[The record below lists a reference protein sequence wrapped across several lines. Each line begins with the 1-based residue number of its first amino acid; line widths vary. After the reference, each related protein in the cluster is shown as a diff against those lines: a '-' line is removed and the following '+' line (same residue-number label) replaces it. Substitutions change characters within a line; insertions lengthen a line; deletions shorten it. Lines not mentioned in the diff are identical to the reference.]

1 MCDYSLMHVKSR
13 AANVADKLTTKNFGT
28 GTVGFAASEDAN
40 VAVCVIPGTEIAFD
54 APIQTAN
61 SVWENLT
68 TKTHDYSVGI
78 FRQVDKDVPMRHHDA
93 LELPN
98 GETILLNSLVT
109 GQVATVL
116 QLPASPKN
124 EVEEKEQQR
133 LEIVA

>member
-1 MCDYSLMHVKSR
+1 MCDYSLQHVKSR

-28 GTVGFAASEDAN
+28 GTVGFCASEDAA

-54 APIQTAN
+54 APIVTVQHP
-61 SVWENLT
+61 WENLT
-68 TKTHDYSVGI
+68 EKTHEYSVGI
-78 FRQVDKDVPMRHHDA
+78 FRQVDKEIALRHHDA

-98 GETILLNSLVT
+98 GEIVLLNSLAQ

-116 QLPASPKN
+116 QLPAAPKS
-124 EVEEKEQQR
+124 EAEEKEQQR